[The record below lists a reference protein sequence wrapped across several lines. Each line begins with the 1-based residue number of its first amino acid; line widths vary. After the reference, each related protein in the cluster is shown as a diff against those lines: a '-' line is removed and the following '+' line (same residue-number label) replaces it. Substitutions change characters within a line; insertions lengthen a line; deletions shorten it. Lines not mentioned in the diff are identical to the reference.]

1 MHHFGS
7 ENTKKTESDMR
18 LQIKLGT
25 AILATVLLGAGA
37 APVAAQKSADTLRI
51 TMRDALPNVDP
62 YYNNLRTGVVMHHQ
76 AWDGLVYR
84 DPETFKVEPLLA
96 TEWKLPDTTTIE
108 FTLRPGVKFHDGSP
122 FSADDVV
129 YTLNLAS
136 DPTSKVSTPANYN
149 WIEKAEK
156 TGDLSVRVKLKR
168 PTPAALEYFAMV
180 LPIYPK
186 AYREKVGAEGY
197 AKAPVGTG
205 PYKIT
210 KVEPGVSID
219 FERFEDYWAGSPK
232 PKPSIK
238 KLSVRFVPDATTEM
252 TELLASRADWIW
264 NLNPDQ
270 FENVNK
276 LPHITAVRKES
287 MRVGYLSLD
296 AAGRTGADNPITKL
310 KVRQAIWHAI
320 DRQAMADKLV
330 TGGSRVPAAPCF
342 PTQFGCNGEAATIY
356 DYNPAK
362 AKQLLAEAGYPDGF
376 DLDVASYV
384 LPQWGS
390 AVQNYLIAVGIRAK
404 LNQLQTA
411 ALIQKAK
418 AGELRAYV
426 GSWGSYSINDVSA
439 FMPNFLDGGAD
450 DYARDPDVQKWLI
463 EGGSSNDPE
472 VRNKAYSAA
481 IQRVTQQ
488 AYFEPLHTYVTT
500 YGYSKQLEFTPYS
513 DELPRFYLAKWK

>member
-1 MHHFGS
+1 MGVQLRFGA
-7 ENTKKTESDMR
+7 
-18 LQIKLGT
+18 
-25 AILATVLLGAGA
+25 AILAAALVGAGA
-37 APVAAQKSADTLRI
+37 SPALAQKSADTLRI

-84 DPETFKVEPLLA
+84 NPETFKNEPLLA
-96 TEWKLPDTTTIE
+96 TEWKLPDSTTIE
-108 FTLRPGVKFHDGSP
+108 FTLRPGVKFHDGSA
-122 FSADDVV
+122 FTADDVV
-129 YTLNLAS
+129 YTLNLVS
-136 DPTSKVSTPANYN
+136 DPASKVSTPANYN

-168 PTPAALEYFAMV
+168 PTPAALDYFAMV
-180 LPIYPK
+180 VPIYPK

-210 KVEPGVSID
+210 KVEAGASID

-232 PKPSIK
+232 GKPAIK
-238 KLSVRFVPDATTEM
+238 KMSVRFVPDATTEM

-264 NLNPDQ
+264 NMNPDQ

-276 LPHITAVRKES
+276 LPHIAAVRKES

-376 DLDVASYV
+376 DLEVASYV

-418 AGELRAYV
+418 AGELRTYI

-463 EGGSSNDPE
+463 EGGSSIDPE
-472 VRNKAYSAA
+472 VRNKAYSAV

-488 AYFEPLHTYVTT
+488 AYFAPLHTYVTT
-500 YGYSKQLEFTPYS
+500 YGYSKQLDFTPYS